1 MSLSGFFVCVSAEGS
16 WILVC
21 GGGSVTVYMI
31 VGLQFH
37 YSNVHIRHTV
47 VFTNTGYP
55 FNLEEQIDTFY
66 FFDTTLK
73 ILYNSSTVLPVS
85 SRPEFL

>member
-1 MSLSGFFVCVSAEGS
+1 MELDIGVWGWKCDCLFV
-16 WILVC
+16 
-21 GGGSVTVYMI
+21 I

-37 YSNVHIRHTV
+37 NSMYSPHTV

-55 FNLEEQIDTFY
+55 FNLEEQIDISY

-73 ILYNSSTVLPVS
+73 ILYYSSPVLPVS